1 MFSALELQTRHSRCL
16 NQSLSDGYISRMDKP
31 ESKEAKP
38 AIRNENTTPGPAS
51 SFAISPATTYIPVP
65 LQLPTPS
72 DVRSNV
78 VRSFFRLISSPAE
91 ADTCEISFFLKKNK
105 YYIL

>member
-1 MFSALELQTRHSRCL
+1 
-16 NQSLSDGYISRMDKP
+16 MDEP

-72 DVRSNV
+72 DVRSKV

-91 ADTCEISFFLKKNK
+91 PETCEISFFLKNNN
-105 YYIL
+105 IV